1 VIRLLHDLRRLR
13 RRLGL
18 NRPTGGSLAVRMVD
32 AGSCNGCEHELNAV
46 NGPHYDLQR
55 LGINIVAS
63 PRHAD
68 VLLVSGAVTGAMVE
82 PLRRAHD
89 SMPDPKVV
97 VAFGNCALGI
107 DPLGDPEKR
116 GAGVAAVLPPGLG
129 IPGCPPPPEE
139 IIAGLSRCLRR
150 PGSGDQ
156 LAQFPDNEEA
166 DAHCQTDDP
175 LSAVHGRHSE
185 PS

>member
-1 VIRLLHDLRRLR
+1 MIRLLDDLRRLR

-18 NRPTGGSLAVRMVD
+18 KRSTSGSLAVRMVD

-68 VLLVSGAVTGAMVE
+68 VLLVSGAVTSAMIE
-82 PLRRAHD
+82 PLRRAHG
-89 SMPDPKVV
+89 SMPDPKAV
-97 VAFGNCALGI
+97 VALGDCALGI
-107 DPLGDPEKR
+107 DPLGDPAKR
-116 GAGVAAVLPPGLG
+116 GAGVATVLPLVFA

-139 IIAGLSRCLRR
+139 IAAGLSRCMLR
-150 PGSGDQ
+150 PGSRNQ
-156 LAQFPDNEEA
+156 LAQLPDDEQA
-166 DAHCQTDDP
+166 DAHRQANDP
-175 LSAVHGRHSE
+175 LPTVQGGHPESS
-185 PS
+185 